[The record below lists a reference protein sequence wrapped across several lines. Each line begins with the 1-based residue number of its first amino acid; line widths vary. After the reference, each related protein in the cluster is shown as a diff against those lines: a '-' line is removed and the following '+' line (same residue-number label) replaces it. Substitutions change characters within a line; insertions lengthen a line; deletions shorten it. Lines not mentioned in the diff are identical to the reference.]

1 VRPMRLFA
9 AVIAKDGRSTGFE
22 HFVHPPTAFPAS
34 TLPVQY
40 VRDQINYESGVDCDH
55 DVTH

>member
-1 VRPMRLFA
+1 MRLFA